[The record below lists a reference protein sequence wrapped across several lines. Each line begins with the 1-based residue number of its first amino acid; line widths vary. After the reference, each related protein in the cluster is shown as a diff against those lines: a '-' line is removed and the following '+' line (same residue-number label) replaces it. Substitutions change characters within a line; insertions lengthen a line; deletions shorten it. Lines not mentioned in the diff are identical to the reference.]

1 MSIAIGTLIF
11 LLAALAIALGFECI
25 NGFHDTANAVA
36 TVIYTNSLKAQPA
49 VVWSGLWNFLG
60 VLLGGIAVAFSIVHL
75 LPVDLLVHIDTGAGM
90 AMVLALLIGATTWNF
105 GTWYMGIPASSSH
118 TLIGAIIGVGLANS
132 FLAGHFGTGV
142 NWHKAGEI
150 GLSLFLSPLIG
161 FGLAYIL
168 LIVLKY
174 LAPNPKLHVSPAGD
188 SKPPW
193 WVRGILIATC
203 TGVGFAHGSNDGQKG
218 IGLIMLILIGLVP
231 AHYALNMSQT
241 PEEFQAVCQA
251 AERLEE
257 VLTDPQLETALVAQQ
272 RNTARRL
279 AWPWE
284 SGASAAEDAIVGP
297 PPQDRLES
305 PDLHTTQELVDSLR
319 TDLKGKTGPQELHEE
334 LRWQIRTKILM
345 VENALT
351 KLQGLILPVLSK
363 EKALILN
370 QSRSKLRS
378 NVEYAPTWVLVAVA
392 VALGVGTMV
401 GWKRIV
407 VTVGEKIGRTHLTY
421 SQGASAELVAA
432 STIGMADVL
441 GMPVS
446 TTQVLSSG
454 VAGTMCPLSWVVVS
468 FCSFACSFERMVRRV
483 QWVDIMK
490 GKACRLFWSAL
501 SVALS
506 SCGSFSSDGAPVCV
520 SDEQARQPGRTPSY
534 TTYERMD
541 DTSPFNI
548 GPVVGPAS
556 SCSRRARSC
565 CVGSHD
571 PTPSRSASWPPCKWS
586 CRRG

>member
-1 MSIAIGTLIF
+1 MSIAFGTLIF

-36 TVIYTNSLKAQPA
+36 TVIYTRSLKAQAA

-90 AMVLALLIGATTWNF
+90 AMVLSLLIGAMIWNF

-132 FLAGHFGTGV
+132 FLAGRFGTGV

-150 GLSLFLSPLIG
+150 GLSLLLSPLIG

-168 LIVLKY
+168 LIVLKHVV
-174 LAPNPKLHVSPAGD
+174 PNPKLHVPPMGD

-193 WVRGILIATC
+193 WIRGILITTC
-203 TGVGFAHGSNDGQKG
+203 TGVSFAHGSNDGQKG

-241 PEEFQAVCQA
+241 PAEFQAVAQA
-251 AERLEE
+251 TERLED
-257 VLTDPQLETALVAQQ
+257 VITDPQLEKALAAQQ
-272 RNTARRL
+272 RYARVRGS

-284 SGASAAEDAIVGP
+284 SVAGAAEDAIVGP
-297 PPQDRLES
+297 PPQDRLEN

-319 TDLKGKTGPQELHEE
+319 TDLKGKSGPQDLHEE

-351 KLQGLILPVLSK
+351 KLQGLILPVLSE

-378 NVEYAPTWVLVAVA
+378 NIEYAPTWVLVAVA
-392 VALGVGTMV
+392 LALGVGTMV

-407 VTVGEKIGRTHLTY
+407 VTVGEKIGKTHLTY

-446 TTQVLSSG
+446 TTHVLSSG
-454 VAGTMCPLSWVVVS
+454 VAGTMAANASGLQMSTIRSIALAWILTLPVS
-468 FCSFACSFERMVRRV
+468 LVLGGGLFLLF
-483 QWVDIMK
+483 
-490 GKACRLFWSAL
+490 RLF
-501 SVALS
+501 V
-506 SCGSFSSDGAPVCV
+506 
-520 SDEQARQPGRTPSY
+520 
-534 TTYERMD
+534 
-541 DTSPFNI
+541 
-548 GPVVGPAS
+548 
-556 SCSRRARSC
+556 
-565 CVGSHD
+565 
-571 PTPSRSASWPPCKWS
+571 
-586 CRRG
+586 